1 MGTPEFLIMKSH
13 DGIIVGGEG
22 TGREVVLEPLVIP
35 EFVHVCETSPV
46 QEADLGLLRRFDLA
60 CDEVKYFK
68 PDAIIPK
75 PGTPTL
81 ESSVKSKS
89 VSPKR
94 CTCARLHDEN
104 SENCRWPEESRLEP
118 SQLTARSVNL
128 LAENADQMIVLNGE
142 GERSSTPTTSVAEYV
157 VDSPFLEED
166 GRNVSTLDVAG
177 SRDGSSF
184 SEIDEGS
191 TMDDDSSNPST
202 SLDSSN
208 PCTPA
213 GESRDSPIASFI
225 PGNSLI
231 ENFSDNLE
239 LKEEKITKSSVLVAV
254 NSKRKY
260 QHLLN
265 SESRSNSSTP
275 KSREMS
281 SSQLSILVDDDETDV
296 AEDAEERRKSLISA
310 AQAADLPKFKW
321 GDLDLE
327 DLDNMQAV
335 SNNGNI
341 DTKCAATS
349 FEEFHEDAGLDAQE
363 IASPDIEQELRG
375 FDSLGGE
382 KEQRSV
388 FSPGQQTDFPGF
400 VVPHSDLQEEVVAVA
415 VRTSIQEICTGNE
428 GENLFAKS
436 SEATKLG
443 ADNVVAEASCES
455 QSSSGLAVLIMGEV
469 DFRLSP
475 IVDNFLSAEAK
486 KLSEVAGAAGKPVIS
501 HNRRAPEQITGAA
514 EFSYRKQFKEPR
526 NLG

>member
-1 MGTPEFLIMKSH
+1 MGTPEFLIMNSH
-13 DGIIVGGEG
+13 DGIIIGGEG
-22 TGREVVLEPLVIP
+22 TVREVVLEPLVIP
-35 EFVHVCETSPV
+35 EFVHVREESPV
-46 QEADLGLLRRFDLA
+46 QEADLALLIRFDIA
-60 CDEVKYFK
+60 CGEVKYFK
-68 PDAIIPK
+68 PDTVIPK
-75 PGTPTL
+75 PAAPTL
-81 ESSVKSKS
+81 ESSVKPKS

-94 CTCARLHDEN
+94 CTCAKLHDED
-104 SENCRWPEESRLEP
+104 SGNCRRPEEFHLEQ
-118 SQLTARSVNL
+118 SQLTARSDNL
-128 LAENADQMIVLNGE
+128 LAENADQLTMLSGE
-142 GERSSTPTTSVAEYV
+142 GERSSTPATSVADNV

-166 GRNVSTLDVAG
+166 GRNISTPDVAG

-191 TMDDDSSNPST
+191 IVDDDSSNLST

-213 GESRDSPIASFI
+213 GESRDSPTASFI
-225 PGNSLI
+225 PGNSAI
-231 ENFSDNLE
+231 ETFSDNLE
-239 LKEEKITKSSVLVAV
+239 LKEEKSSKASVLVAV

-265 SESRSNSSTP
+265 SESRSNSCTP
-275 KSREMS
+275 KSRELS
-281 SSQLSILVDDDETDV
+281 SSQLSILVDDDEADV

-310 AQAADLPKFKW
+310 AKAADLPKFKW

-335 SNNGNI
+335 SKNGNI
-341 DTKCAATS
+341 DTTCATS
-349 FEEFHEDAGLDAQE
+349 FEEFREDEGLDAQE
-363 IASPDIEQELRG
+363 IAPPDIEQELRG

-382 KEQRSV
+382 KEQSSV

-415 VRTSIQEICTGNE
+415 VQTSIKEVCTGNE
-428 GENLFAKS
+428 GEDLFAKS

-443 ADNVVAEASCES
+443 ADIIVAETPCES
-455 QSSSGLAVLIMGEV
+455 LSSSGLALLVMGEV

-475 IVDNFLSAEAK
+475 IVDGLHSAEVK
-486 KLSEVAGAAGKPVIS
+486 KLSEVADIAGKPIIS
-501 HNRRAPEQITGAA
+501 HNRRAPEQIIGTI
-514 EFSYRKQFKEPR
+514 EFSYRKQLKEYR